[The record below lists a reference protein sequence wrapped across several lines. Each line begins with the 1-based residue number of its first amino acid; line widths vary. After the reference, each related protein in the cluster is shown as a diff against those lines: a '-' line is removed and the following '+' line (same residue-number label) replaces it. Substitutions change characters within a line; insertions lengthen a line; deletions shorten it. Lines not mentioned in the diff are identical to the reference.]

1 MLTLK
6 EIEKAR
12 KAIAGSIYLSPLA
25 YSETLSNQTGYKVHL
40 KLENLQMTGSFK
52 ERGALNRVLNLY
64 EEEKSTGVIAASAGN
79 HARGVARPFRDHRP
93 DAGQYHG
100 DASRPGV
107 LEFADRHGQRGINPG
122 DPRAG
127 PYTGDHA
134 GAIEGRIPGKRA
146 DVKAFIAGIARR
158 ARDFGF

>member
-52 ERGALNRVLNLY
+52 ERGALNRILNLY

-79 HARGVARPFRDHRP
+79 HAQGVANAVLTLETRGRDHVQEIIQALSKGGYP
-93 DAGQYHG
+93 
-100 DASRPGV
+100 
-107 LEFADRHGQRGINPG
+107 
-122 DPRAG
+122 
-127 PYTGDHA
+127 
-134 GAIEGRIPGKRA
+134 
-146 DVKAFIAGIARR
+146 VKELTQG
-158 ARDFGF
+158 